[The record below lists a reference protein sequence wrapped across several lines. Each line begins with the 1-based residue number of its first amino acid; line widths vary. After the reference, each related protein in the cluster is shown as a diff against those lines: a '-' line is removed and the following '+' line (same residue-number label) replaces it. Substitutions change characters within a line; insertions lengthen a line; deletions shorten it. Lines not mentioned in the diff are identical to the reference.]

1 MHFLIWRVNVCWST
15 SRKEQTVCSL
25 TVMVCVCE
33 CHTQTERYSM
43 FEYDINGMCVKAY
56 SSHHSSAFVKW
67 LPWRNTCC
75 VLYICVSKNTES
87 YVWRL
92 VLAGGKYPFR
102 LKQQKSVNGTS
113 VQLMQTAKTV
123 YKTGQSSHLRV
134 FAAVYWSR
142 CFISVLPNQLDN
154 QVCRNNSRWLQKVT
168 RYRSLHL
175 NLSQIIISYYKRTT
189 YVPGRFISHKHMLQ
203 SPSYVLNAHIC
214 EPRALEMHC
223 MNNTYNIHSTIIYCL
238 SVLKMRRM
246 FNNS

>member
-25 TVMVCVCE
+25 TVIVCVCE

-43 FEYDINGMCVKAY
+43 FEYDING
-56 SSHHSSAFVKW
+56 
-67 LPWRNTCC
+67 
-75 VLYICVSKNTES
+75 
-87 YVWRL
+87 
-92 VLAGGKYPFR
+92 
-102 LKQQKSVNGTS
+102 TS

-123 YKTGQSSHLRV
+123 YKTGPSSHLSV

-175 NLSQIIISYYKRTT
+175 NLSQIIISYYERTT

-214 EPRALEMHC
+214 EPHALEMHC